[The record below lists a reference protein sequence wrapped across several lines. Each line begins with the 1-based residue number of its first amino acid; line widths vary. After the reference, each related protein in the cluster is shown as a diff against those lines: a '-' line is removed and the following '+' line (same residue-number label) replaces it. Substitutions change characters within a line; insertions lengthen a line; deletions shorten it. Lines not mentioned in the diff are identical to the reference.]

1 MRYEGDIYRPP
12 SEARSLIV
20 QVTVGCAH
28 NTCTFC
34 TMYKAKQFRIR
45 PQAEVLVDLAGAAE
59 AYGPLVR
66 KIFLADGDALIV
78 PADRLLEILDFCR
91 ERFPAL
97 ERVTAY
103 ATAQDILRKTDEE
116 LAALNAQLEGNND
129 DKELAELNAQMRAGN
144 AQSRDDEELAALKG
158 DLARG
163 GVPSLIGFCRN
174 EQDVPGEIAAALL
187 MLIERPF
194 SVSLLRQYMTQWS
207 GYTVFSSQ
215 NEDRAANAYPGVV
228 PVSGRAIPLAMEDE
242 ATLRCGDAR
251 ISLTAKEAALMR
263 CLLDHRGEIVGR
275 DALDEALH
283 SAGRESAD
291 SNKTEVYLCFLRR
304 KIERPLGI
312 RLITTVRGKG
322 YRLE

>member
-1 MRYEGDIYRPP
+1 MGDKSALTSPI
-12 SEARSLIV
+12 
-20 QVTVGCAH
+20 
-28 NTCTFC
+28 
-34 TMYKAKQFRIR
+34 
-45 PQAEVLVDLAGAAE
+45 VLVS
-59 AYGPLVR
+59 
-66 KIFLADGDALIV
+66 GDAALIHLISTEAQELALPLAV
-78 PADRLLEILDFCR
+78 VGTLSDAMSRQPETVLIDLDDETIR
-91 ERFPAL
+91 E
-97 ERVTAY
+97 
-103 ATAQDILRKTDEE
+103 ATA
-116 LAALNAQLEGNND
+116 A
-129 DKELAELNAQMRAGN
+129 
-144 AQSRDDEELAALKG
+144 KG
-158 DLARG
+158 DLAPG
-163 GVPSLIGFCRN
+163 GAPSLIGFCRN

-215 NEDRAANAYPGVV
+215 NEDRAGGQAYPGAA
-228 PVSGRAIPLAMEDE
+228 PVAGRAIPLAMEDE

-251 ISLTAKEAALMR
+251 ISLTSKEAALMR

-283 SAGRESAD
+283 STGRESTD

>member
-1 MRYEGDIYRPP
+1 MGDKSALTSPI
-12 SEARSLIV
+12 
-20 QVTVGCAH
+20 
-28 NTCTFC
+28 
-34 TMYKAKQFRIR
+34 
-45 PQAEVLVDLAGAAE
+45 VLVS
-59 AYGPLVR
+59 
-66 KIFLADGDALIV
+66 GDAALIH
-78 PADRLLEILDFCR
+78 LISTE
-91 ERFPAL
+91 
-97 ERVTAY
+97 
-103 ATAQDILRKTDEE
+103 AQE
-116 LAALNAQLEGNND
+116 LALP
-129 DKELAELNAQMRAGN
+129 LAVVGTLSDAM
-144 AQSRDDEELAALKG
+144 SRQPETVLIDLDDETIREAMAAKG
-158 DLARG
+158 DLAPG
-163 GVPSLIGFCRN
+163 GAPSLIGFCRN
-174 EQDVPGEIAAALL
+174 EQDVPGEIAATLL

-228 PVSGRAIPLAMEDE
+228 PVSGRAIPLAMEDD

-251 ISLTAKEAALMR
+251 ISLTSKEAALMR

-275 DALDEALH
+275 DALSEALH
-283 SAGRESAD
+283 SVGRESAD

>member
-1 MRYEGDIYRPP
+1 MGDKSALTSPI
-12 SEARSLIV
+12 
-20 QVTVGCAH
+20 
-28 NTCTFC
+28 
-34 TMYKAKQFRIR
+34 
-45 PQAEVLVDLAGAAE
+45 VLVSGDAALIHLISTEAQELALPLAVVGTLSDAMSRQPETVLIDLDDETIREATAAKSDLAPGGA
-59 AYGPLVR
+59 
-66 KIFLADGDALIV
+66 
-78 PADRLLEILDFCR
+78 
-91 ERFPAL
+91 
-97 ERVTAY
+97 
-103 ATAQDILRKTDEE
+103 
-116 LAALNAQLEGNND
+116 
-129 DKELAELNAQMRAGN
+129 
-144 AQSRDDEELAALKG
+144 
-158 DLARG
+158 
-163 GVPSLIGFCRN
+163 PSLIGFCRN

-215 NEDRAANAYPGVV
+215 NEERAANAYPGVV
-228 PVSGRAIPLAMEDE
+228 PVLGRAIPLAMEDD

-251 ISLTAKEAALMR
+251 IALTAKEAALMR

-283 SAGRESAD
+283 SAGRESTD